1 MSPEFHQPEIRMQH
15 TQWVVDKLENVD
27 DICISLGS
35 IEDSDKGRIP
45 SIYR

>member
-1 MSPEFHQPEIRMQH
+1 MQH

-27 DICISLGS
+27 DICILLGS

-45 SIYR
+45 SIWKLEEKRNGCNNN